1 MFNSESGLV
10 KIWAKLVKDNVS
22 KYSKEDIP
30 ELDNLREIVLL
41 ALEVEFS
48 KK

>member
-10 KIWAKLVKDNVS
+10 KIWINLIKNKNN

-30 ELDNLREIVLL
+30 KLDNLREVVLL
-41 ALEVEFS
+41 ILE
-48 KK
+48 K